1 MELSSANMRQI
12 MQLLQLQ
19 QQEADSISSTTPLA
33 YQSPESP
40 SAEQIFSIE
49 TFRGVGTNIAGD
61 GDNNFGEEFFLEEL
75 RSTHVYVT
83 PSVGVQ
89 RWHQEAE

>member
-1 MELSSANMRQI
+1 

-19 QQEADSISSTTPLA
+19 QQQAGSISSTTPLA

-40 SAEQIFSIE
+40 SAEPMLSIE
-49 TFRGVGTNIAGD
+49 TFRGVDTNNAGD
-61 GDNNFGEEFFLEEL
+61 GDNNFGEDFFLEEL
-75 RSTHVYVT
+75 RSTHVYGT